1 MQQAILGEADAAV
14 KVKVDVRQLLLAL
27 ESRSGATLLLKEVR
41 GLNCIYKE
49 KQRDMREKREERR
62 EREREERERRER
74 ERGRRETRETW
85 IEIVSLAKVAEVD
98 LEGLAELDNLL
109 PVVPENE
116 YERSEEEFGLSVC
129 VLGAQLV
136 KLLEEV
142 GRYL

>member
-1 MQQAILGEADAAV
+1 MRE
-14 KVKVDVRQLLLAL
+14 R
-27 ESRSGATLLLKEVR
+27 
-41 GLNCIYKE
+41 
-49 KQRDMREKREERR
+49 REKRERERR
-62 EREREERERRER
+62 EREREEREREER
-74 ERGRRETRETW
+74 ERGGIPNW
-85 IEIVSLAKVAEVD
+85 IEIVSLPKVAEVD